1 MSASTIYEA
10 LRAAEMVKDG
20 TTVMRNM
27 MVESCMISNIIQRG
41 MTKLSE
47 AQYVTTIMALS

>member
-10 LRAAEMVKDG
+10 LRAAEMAKEG

-27 MVESCMISNIIQRG
+27 MVESCMISNII
-41 MTKLSE
+41 
-47 AQYVTTIMALS
+47 